1 MFSQDVQGCRLSSSS
16 EYGIAIQ
23 LNCTLTKVSQA
34 TGTNFPAMTNKRPK
48 EISAW
53 MKTRRTWIDVDIDDV
68 DEFAAAWWS
77 WWGAL
82 QPDGRMSNTNDVWL
96 APTDKMDW
104 RKTRKLGKNGMP
116 LVMVT
121 LLWWGRASKCG
132 EDWRTAVRD
141 VFDSIICMPVI
152 RKTRICL
159 TCLNPS

>member
-1 MFSQDVQGCRLSSSS
+1 
-16 EYGIAIQ
+16 
-23 LNCTLTKVSQA
+23 
-34 TGTNFPAMTNKRPK
+34 MTNKRPK

-53 MKTRRTWIDVDIDDV
+53 MKTRRTWIDVDINDV

-104 RKTRKLGKNGMP
+104 RKTRKLGKNGLP

-121 LLWWGRASKCG
+121 LSWWGRASKCG
-132 EDWRTAVRD
+132 EDWRMAVWD
-141 VFDSIICMPVI
+141 VFDSIICMGNGSQIAATVIPLGGSSGANVEAGRPVRE
-152 RKTRICL
+152 RKRVPARDEGFKEQPRKKVKSCR
-159 TCLNPS
+159 